1 MAEKKSKVIG
11 GNDALQKKIVA
22 QWRQFSK
29 TEAYKDLMAYGDT
42 QRDML
47 LKYAE
52 EMAMPHPGG
61 HGVVAIDGKMA
72 NYLLQN
78 RRGIGIMT
86 TYIRL
91 RSE

>member
-1 MAEKKSKVIG
+1 MS
-11 GNDALQKKIVA
+11 
-22 QWRQFSK
+22 
-29 TEAYKDLMAYGDT
+29 YGDS

-52 EMAMPHPGG
+52 EMAMPHPNGK
-61 HGVVAIDGKMA
+61 GVVPIDGQMS

-78 RRGIGIMT
+78 RRGISIMT